1 MKNIFLVVL
10 MLLYF
15 SPSHAAEK
23 TAARVVKVTDGD
35 TIEVLL
41 DNKKEA
47 IRLLGVDCYE
57 TYPNNREYKQAYTE
71 GITVEKVVELG
82 KLAKYYVQK
91 ELKPDDMVYLEFEEN
106 KRDSYGRLLAYV
118 YLKDGKMLNKML
130 LHNKKAKYF
139 IYETCEKKNELIE

>member
-1 MKNIFLVVL
+1 M
-10 MLLYF
+10 
-15 SPSHAAEK
+15 
-23 TAARVVKVTDGD
+23 
-35 TIEVLL
+35 
-41 DNKKEA
+41 
-47 IRLLGVDCYE
+47 
-57 TYPNNREYKQAYTE
+57 
-71 GITVEKVVELG
+71 ELG

>member
-1 MKNIFLVVL
+1 MKKLVLILLIIFVITPTQA
-10 MLLYF
+10 M
-15 SPSHAAEK
+15 EK
-23 TAARVVKVTDGD
+23 TTARVLKVIDGD

-41 DNKKEA
+41 DNKYENV
-47 IRLLGVDCYE
+47 RLLGVDCYE
-57 TYPNNREYKQAYTE
+57 TYPNNRAYKQAYTE

-118 YLKDGKMLNKML
+118 YLEDGKMLNKML
-130 LHNKKAKYF
+130 LQNKKAKYF
-139 IYETCEKKNELIE
+139 IYETCEKQDELVD

>member
-15 SPSHAAEK
+15 SPAHAAEK

-57 TYPNNREYKQAYTE
+57 K
-71 GITVEKVVELG
+71 
-82 KLAKYYVQK
+82 
-91 ELKPDDMVYLEFEEN
+91 
-106 KRDSYGRLLAYV
+106 
-118 YLKDGKMLNKML
+118 
-130 LHNKKAKYF
+130 
-139 IYETCEKKNELIE
+139 

>member
-15 SPSHAAEK
+15 SPAHAAEK

-57 TYPNNREYKQAYTE
+57 TYPNNRAYKQAYTE
-71 GITVEKVVELG
+71 GITVEKVNSENLQSIMF
-82 KLAKYYVQK
+82 KKSLSQMIWYTSN
-91 ELKPDDMVYLEFEEN
+91 LKKTKGTLTDGF
-106 KRDSYGRLLAYV
+106 LLMY
-118 YLKDGKMLNKML
+118 
-130 LHNKKAKYF
+130 
-139 IYETCEKKNELIE
+139 I

>member
-1 MKNIFLVVL
+1 MKKIFLIVL
-10 MLLYF
+10 ILLYF
-15 SPSHAAEK
+15 SPAFAAEK
-23 TAARVVKVTDGD
+23 IEAQVIKVIDGD

-41 DNKKEA
+41 DNKYENV
-47 IRLLGVDCYE
+47 RLLGVDCYE
-57 TYPNNREYKQAYTE
+57 TYPNNRAYKQAYTE
-71 GITVEKVVELG
+71 KITVEKVVELG

-130 LHNKKAKYF
+130 LQNKKAKYF
-139 IYETCEKKNELIE
+139 IYETCEKQDELVD

>member
-15 SPSHAAEK
+15 SPAHAAEK

-35 TIEVLL
+35 TIEVLI
-41 DNKKEA
+41 DNKPENV
-47 IRLLGVDCYE
+47 RLLGIDCYE
-57 TYPNNREYKQAYTE
+57 TYPNNRAYKQAYTE

-130 LHNKKAKYF
+130 LQNKKAKYF
-139 IYETCEKKNELIE
+139 IYETCEKQDELVD

>member
-15 SPSHAAEK
+15 SPAHAAEK

-35 TIEVLL
+35 TIEVLI
-41 DNKKEA
+41 DNKPENV
-47 IRLLGVDCYE
+47 RLLGIDCYE
-57 TYPNNREYKQAYTE
+57 TYPNNRAYKQAYTE

-130 LHNKKAKYF
+130 LQNKKAKYF
-139 IYETCEKKNELIE
+139 IYATCEKKNELIE